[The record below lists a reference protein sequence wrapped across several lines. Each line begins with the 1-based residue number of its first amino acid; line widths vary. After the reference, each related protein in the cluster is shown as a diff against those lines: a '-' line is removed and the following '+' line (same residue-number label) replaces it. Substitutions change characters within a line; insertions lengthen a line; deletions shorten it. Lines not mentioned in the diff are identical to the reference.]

1 LTANSQIC
9 SIDDDHSG
17 ALRSLKLVVGVL
29 CLGSAQPL
37 LMGQGDLMDW
47 LGPVRG
53 AGELLAILLVT
64 SGIALLFGV
73 YRGCRWCRLM
83 AWSGW
88 GLLPLVAVFFIL
100 NACCRW
106 QLDPGNPLKQGALL
120 NHAVRYAAP
129 AVLFVWMWPFRKV
142 NGQGFPQRLWL
153 MRVAVSATFL
163 GHGLN
168 AFRGSSSH
176 VELIQKTFGNIFNVG
191 VSSGMAES
199 MLDVIACVDVLMA
212 FLLLVRQWRA
222 VALWM
227 TIWGF
232 ATAASR
238 LTAYGI
244 GDGWARA
251 AVRVANGG
259 LPLVVWLLW
268 RRRT

>member
-1 LTANSQIC
+1 
-9 SIDDDHSG
+9 
-17 ALRSLKLVVGVL
+17 
-29 CLGSAQPL
+29 
-37 LMGQGDLMDW
+37 MGQGDLLDW

-64 SGIALLFGV
+64 SGIALLFGL

-88 GLLPLVAVFFIL
+88 GLLPLVALFFFL
-100 NACCRW
+100 NAFCPW
-106 QLDPGNPLKQGALL
+106 QLDSGNPLKQGALL

-129 AVLFVWMWPFRKV
+129 AVLFIWMNPFRKGDV
-142 NGQGFPQRLWL
+142 LGFSKRLWI

-176 VELIQKTFGNIFNVG
+176 VELIQKTFGNIFNLG
-191 VSSGMAES
+191 VSSGIAES
-199 MLDVIACVDVLMA
+199 MLDVIGCVDVLMA
-212 FLLLVRQWRA
+212 FFLLVRQWRA

-227 TIWGF
+227 AVWGF

-244 GDGWARA
+244 GDGWAMA
-251 AVRVANGG
+251 AVRIANGG

-268 RRRT
+268 RRRA